1 MRMTRFRSIAAA
13 ALVTISALSIGA
25 GAGAA
30 SATERPTV
38 VLVHGAFA
46 DATSWDG
53 VASDLRS
60 RGYRVV
66 VPDIA
71 LRGPAHDADEVDRVV
86 SSIPGPVIL
95 VGHSYGGVVVTNV
108 HATNVA
114 ALVYV
119 AAFIPDQGEPA
130 MLALNPIQYP
140 GSQLLPPVLQVKTVD
155 DPTAPF
161 GKNVDGYISR
171 ESFHSVF
178 AQDVS
183 DATAETMY
191 AHQKS
196 QALSANLEPTGVPLW
211 KTTPSWALVPYD
223 DRVIPRSSEL
233 AMAQR
238 ASAHIT
244 SVPGSHAVLVS
255 QPHAVANLVAL
266 ADAGS

>member
-1 MRMTRFRSIAAA
+1 
-13 ALVTISALSIGA
+13 
-25 GAGAA
+25 
-30 SATERPTV
+30 
-38 VLVHGAFA
+38 
-46 DATSWDG
+46 
-53 VASDLRS
+53 LRN
-60 RGYRVV
+60 RGYTVV

-71 LRGPAHDADEVDRVV
+71 LRGPAYDARGVERVV
-86 SSIPGPVIL
+86 SQVHGPVIL

-108 HATNVA
+108 HATNVE

-119 AAFIPDQGEPA
+119 AAFIPAQGEPA

-140 GSQLLPPVLQVKTVD
+140 GSQLLPPALQIKPVN
-155 DPTAPF
+155 DPTGPF
-161 GKNVDGYISR
+161 GKNLDAYISPDY
-171 ESFHSVF
+171 FHDIF

-183 DATAETMY
+183 NSTAATMF

-211 KTTPSWALVPYD
+211 KTTPSWALVPYN

-238 ASAHIT
+238 ASAHVT

-255 QPHAVANLVAL
+255 QPHAVADLVTA
-266 ADAGS
+266 ADAGA